1 MTPRTLGLIVN
12 PIAGMGGRVGL
23 KGTDG
28 PDMVARASA
37 LGAIP
42 RSGTRAGQAMAVI
55 VQANIRELELVTAA
69 QGMGEEIARAAGW
82 SPRVIGGA
90 ISGETRAADTERVAA
105 EMADSGVDLLLFAG
119 GDGTARNICHAIGCS
134 TPVIGIPSGVKMHSA
149 VFATGPRAAG
159 EVAIRAL
166 TSDAPVTREAEVMD
180 IDEDAFRS
188 GIVSAKLYGVLRVP
202 VARGLVQGLKS
213 GRGGGETAELAAI
226 AADVVRHMPDNRVS
240 IIGPGSTTRAIL
252 DQMGLAST
260 LLGIDVVY
268 RGELLRRD
276 ATERDLLT
284 YLSQTPGQVI
294 VTPIGGQGYLFGR
307 GNQQISTEVLR
318 AVGLENIIVVATPNK
333 LAALAGEPLRVDTG
347 DDALD
352 ALLRGYRRVITGF
365 GMETVYPVV

>member
-28 PDMVARASA
+28 PDMAARAAA
-37 LGAIP
+37 LGAVP
-42 RSGTRAGQAMAVI
+42 HAATRAAQALAI
-55 VQANIRELELVTAA
+55 IAQAKIPDLELVTAP
-69 QGMGEEIARAAGW
+69 QRMGEEIARAGGW
-82 SPRVIGGA
+82 NPRVVGGPIA
-90 ISGETRAADTERVAA
+90 GETTAADTERAA
-105 EMADSGVDLLLFAG
+105 AAMAACGVDLLLFAG

-134 TPVIGIPSGVKMHSA
+134 IPAIGIPSGVKMHSA
-149 VFATGPRAAG
+149 VFATGASAAG
-159 EVAIRAL
+159 AVAVRAL
-166 TSDAPVTREAEVMD
+166 TAESAATQEAEVMD
-180 IDEDAFRS
+180 IDEDAFRR

-202 VARGLVQGLKS
+202 VARGLVQSLKS
-213 GRGGGETAELAAI
+213 GSSGGETAELAAI
-226 AADVVRHMPDNRVS
+226 AADVVRQMPDDRVS

-260 LLGIDVVY
+260 LLGVDVVY
-268 RGELLRRD
+268 RGDLLRQD

-284 YLSQTPGQVI
+284 YLSQTPGQII

-307 GNQQISTEVLR
+307 GNQQISAEVLR
-318 AVGLENIIVVATPNK
+318 GVGLENIVVVATPGK
-333 LAALAGEPLRVDTG
+333 LASLGGQPLRVDTG

-365 GMETVYPVV
+365 GMETIYPVG